1 MHRIR
6 RSLLLLCPLVQF
18 ILSVPAASANESHP
32 WSLAV
37 GPGLEAPLGIDSAV
51 FGIGLGAWAGFSW
64 NQGPFGT
71 APGIRLDY
79 SLVPVGEYSL
89 SNLAAALDLAR
100 PFRLSDKIRL
110 SPYLSAGLFFSV
122 FNQASRLEASFPEEV
137 ISGIG
142 PWAAGGLRLHWSFPK
157 GYAAVLDAGYRGW
170 FGLSQG
176 IGLGLGVSYGLRD
189 TRRTGGPEGIR
200 LQPLST
206 VGFRD
211 IRLDPVFPVFYKHYD
226 QNPVGTA
233 TLVNSGKQEITDIKV
248 SLFSRQFMD
257 DPKTCSGPRTLA
269 PGAAAEYSILALFN
283 PLVLE
288 LSERTKASAVL
299 AVEFSSGG
307 VRYRNEYVESLGFED
322 RNAITWDDDRKAAA
336 FVSVKDPDVLAWAR
350 RASEASEAP
359 GSAADRNLA
368 AAAAAFEILR
378 LASLRY
384 SVDPTTPYRE
394 FSARSGSV
402 DYLQFPRQTL
412 RLRSGDCDD
421 LTVLYAALLESVGV
435 DTAFVTVPGHIYA
448 SVALDA
454 SPAGMRKTFRSTSD
468 FIEAS
473 GRAWVPV
480 EVTALDQGFDEAWR
494 LGARQWREHTATG
507 AARLWPV
514 AQAWEIYEPV
524 GLSRGD
530 PVPEPPSAD
539 KIRAAATEVWRRLL
553 DREYRPQVAGLEK
566 AAVSEG
572 PKGYN
577 ALGILH
583 ARYGFL
589 EEAEKAFQ
597 AAIKAEAYPPALVN
611 LGNLALLRG
620 RTEEAYR
627 HYDRAAAAAPKNPA
641 ALLGLARASQLLEN
655 YGTARRAFDQLK
667 AVDPALAS
675 RYEYLAQAGQ
685 ESARAAEAQRARR
698 VDTWSE

>member
-1 MHRIR
+1 MCRIR
-6 RSLLLLCPLVQF
+6 PPRPALGL
-18 ILSVPAASANESHP
+18 ILSLILSASAASAGEELP
-32 WSLAV
+32 WSLTA
-37 GPGLEAPLGIDSAV
+37 GPGMETPLGGGASV
-51 FGIGLGAWAGFSW
+51 FGFGLGAGAGLSW
-64 NQGPFGT
+64 NRGPFGT
-71 APGIRLDY
+71 APGIRLEY
-79 SLVPVGEYSL
+79 SLQPVGEYSL
-89 SNLAAALDLAR
+89 SNLSAALDLAL
-100 PFRLSDKIRL
+100 PFRLSDAVRL
-110 SPYLSAGLFFSV
+110 SPYLAGGMFFSF
-122 FNQASRLEASFPEEV
+122 FNQRSELEAAYPDETFA
-137 ISGIG
+137 GIG
-142 PWAAGGLRLHWSFPK
+142 PWTAGGLRLGWTFPK
-157 GYAAVLDAGYRGW
+157 GYTAVLDLGYRGR
-170 FGLSQG
+170 FGLSH
-176 IGLGLGVSYGLRD
+176 GLGLMIGVSYGLRD
-189 TRRTGGPEGIR
+189 RRSSSLSPGIR

-206 VGFRD
+206 VSFRD

-233 TLVNSGKQEITDIKV
+233 TLVNSGRHEITDIKV

-257 DPKTCSGPRTLA
+257 DPKTCSGPPTLA
-269 PGAAAEYSILALFN
+269 PGASAEYSVLALFN

-322 RNAITWDDDRKAAA
+322 RNAIVWDDDRKAAA

-350 RASEASEAP
+350 RASESTEVP
-359 GSAADRNLA
+359 GAAADRNLA

-394 FSARSGSV
+394 FSARSGAV

-421 LTVLYAALLESVGV
+421 LSVLYAALLESVGV
-435 DTAFVTVPGHIYA
+435 GAAFVTVPGHIYA
-448 SVALDA
+448 AVALDT

-468 FIEAS
+468 FIEAA
-473 GRAWVPV
+473 GRVWVPV

-494 LGARQWREHTATG
+494 LGARQWREQVAAG
-507 AARLWPV
+507 KARLWSV
-514 AQAWEIYEPV
+514 AQAWELYEPV
-524 GLSRGD
+524 GLSRGE
-530 PVPEPPSAD
+530 PVPEPPAAD
-539 KIRAAATEVWRRLL
+539 KVRAAAAEVWRRLL
-553 DREYRPQVAGLEK
+553 DREYRPQVAALEK
-566 AAVSEG
+566 AAASGG

-597 AAIKAEAYPPALVN
+597 ASTRAEAYPPALVN

-620 RTEEAYR
+620 RIEEAYR

-698 VDTWSE
+698 VDIWSE

>member
-1 MHRIR
+1 MR
-6 RSLLLLCPLVQF
+6 RFRLLRPLPRWLLLF
-18 ILSVPAASANESHP
+18 ILIVSAVSADETRP
-32 WSLAV
+32 WSLSA
-37 GPGLEAPLGIDSAV
+37 GPGVEAPLGNGASV
-51 FGIGLGAWAGFSW
+51 FGLGVGVRAGLVR
-64 NQGPFGT
+64 NRGPFGT
-71 APGIRLDY
+71 APGLWLDY
-79 SLVPVGEYSL
+79 TLQPVGEYSI
-89 SNLAAALDLAR
+89 SNLSAALDLAL
-100 PFRLSDKIRL
+100 PFRLSDAIRL
-110 SPYLSAGLFFSV
+110 SPYLAGGVFFSF
-122 FNQASRLEASFPEEV
+122 FNQRSELEAAFPDDTFA
-137 ISGIG
+137 GIG
-142 PWAAGGLRLHWSFPK
+142 PWAAGGLRLGWTFPK
-157 GYAAVLDAGYRGW
+157 GYTAVLDLGYRGR
-170 FGLSQG
+170 FGLSH
-176 IGLGLGVSYGLRD
+176 GLGLGVGVSYGLRD
-189 TRRTGGPEGIR
+189 RRGSALPQGMR

-206 VGFRD
+206 VSFRD

-269 PGAAAEYSILALFN
+269 PAASAEYSLLALFN

-288 LSERTKASAVL
+288 LSERTKASVVL

-307 VRYRNEYVESLGFED
+307 IRYRNEYVESLGFED
-322 RNAITWDDDRKAAA
+322 RNATVWDDDRKAAA
-336 FVSVKDPDVLAWAR
+336 FVSVKDPDVLTWAR
-350 RASEASEAP
+350 RASEASETP
-359 GSAADRNLA
+359 GSAVDRNLA
-368 AAAAAFEILR
+368 AAVAAFEILR
-378 LASLRY
+378 LASFRY

-394 FSARSGSV
+394 FSTRSGAV

-435 DTAFVTVPGHIYA
+435 GTAFVTVPGHIYTA
-448 SVALDA
+448 VALDTT
-454 SPAGMRKTFRSTSD
+454 PAGMRKTFRSTSD
-468 FIEAS
+468 FLEAS

-480 EVTALDQGFDEAWR
+480 EVTALDLGFDEAWH
-494 LGARQWREHTATG
+494 LGARQWREQG
-507 AARLWPV
+507 AAGKARLWPV
-514 AQAWEIYEPV
+514 AQAWELYEPV
-524 GLSRGD
+524 GLARGE

-539 KIRAAATEVWRRLL
+539 KVRAAASEVWRRLL
-553 DREYRPQVAGLEK
+553 EREYRPQVAGLEK
-566 AAVSEG
+566 AALSGG

-620 RTEEAYR
+620 RVEEAYR
-627 HYDRAAAAAPKNPA
+627 HYDRAAASAPKNPA

-685 ESARAAEAQRARR
+685 ENARAAEAQRARR